1 MDQRFKA
8 CISLDGALP
17 PVAAFPEYGKGFTQP
32 VLLLEID
39 HSGQRRG
46 FDAAQE
52 AEYMKKKEAELN
64 ACPIGS
70 YDIVLK
76 SAGLNH
82 GSFSDVPL
90 LFANGEKTEAG
101 EALYNLRATQA
112 FTRSFLDKY
121 LMHHAGGLF
130 NDPSEYPG
138 TIVTPYGH

>member
-1 MDQRFKA
+1 
-8 CISLDGALP
+8 
-17 PVAAFPEYGKGFTQP
+17 
-32 VLLLEID
+32 
-39 HSGQRRG
+39 
-46 FDAAQE
+46 
-52 AEYMKKKEAELN
+52 MKKKEAQLN

-90 LFANGEKTEAG
+90 IFANGKKTETE
-101 EALYNLRATQA
+101 EALYNLRATRA

-121 LMHHAGGLF
+121 LMHDAGELL
-130 NDPSEYPG
+130 NDPSGYPG